1 MSKNSNKNI
10 KNKSGKFKKT
20 GSNFGFRASK
30 ALGQNFL
37 EDEEVISRIIN
48 GADISADDIVIEIGP
63 GQGALTGRLIK
74 KARKVICVE
83 LDNRLIPI
91 LHKRFD
97 KYGNIEIINADILD
111 IDLKTLISQEG
122 KREAKIIGN
131 LPYYITT
138 PIIMHVLETEAP
150 VESIT
155 IMTQKEVAERILA
168 EPGSRTYGA
177 LSVAVQYRC
186 DVKHITDVSRE
197 AFQPAPNVD
206 SAVIKLTVRQKNKY
220 KPKNEALFK
229 ACVRKAFA
237 LRRKQLKNSLASMPT
252 FTKEEVEDALLN
264 TNIDERRRAE
274 TLSILEF
281 IRLADALY
289 DIDAEKITGNK
300 ENL

>member
-1 MSKNSNKNI
+1 MYKNSNK
-10 KNKSGKFKKT
+10 KKSSKLEKKE
-20 GSNFGFRASK
+20 SKSRFRASK

-37 EDEEVISRIIN
+37 EDEEIISRIIN
-48 GADISADDIVIEIGP
+48 GADISTDDIVLEIGP
-63 GQGALTGRLIK
+63 GQGALTRMLIK
-74 KARKVICVE
+74 KAEKVICVE

-97 KYGNIEIINADILD
+97 TCKNIEIIHADILD
-111 IDLKTLISQEG
+111 VDLNTLISRER
-122 KREAKIIGN
+122 KRKAKIIGN

-150 VESIT
+150 IESIT

-168 EPGSRTYGA
+168 EPGSKTYGA

-186 DVKHITDVSRE
+186 DVKHITDVSRD
-197 AFQPAPNVD
+197 AFKPVPNVD
-206 SAVIKLTVRQKNKY
+206 SAVINMTVRQKNKY

-229 ACVRKAFA
+229 TCVRTAFA
-237 LRRKQLKNSLASMPT
+237 LRRKQLKNGLASMPN
-252 FTKEEVEDALLN
+252 FTKEEVQDALLN
-264 TNIDERRRAE
+264 ANIDERRRAE
-274 TLSILEF
+274 TLSISDF

-289 DIDAEKITGNK
+289 YIDVKKITGNK